1 MSATYKTEQEA
12 FWAGTFGNEYIER
25 NKSDELLASNLNFFS
40 KALAKTQAIS

>member
-25 NKSDELLASNLNFFS
+25 NKSDELLASNLKVREILNRN
-40 KALAKTQAIS
+40 